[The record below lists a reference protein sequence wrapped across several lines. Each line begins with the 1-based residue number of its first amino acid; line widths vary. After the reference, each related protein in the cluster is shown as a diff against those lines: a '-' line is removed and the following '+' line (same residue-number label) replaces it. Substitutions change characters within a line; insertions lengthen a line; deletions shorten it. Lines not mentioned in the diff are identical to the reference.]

1 MVRGGL
7 MPRAQGTDRQPEF
20 DLIWMR
26 PERGRPD
33 GRPPLSR
40 EQIVRAAVELADE
53 HGLKAVSARRIAG
66 RLGSGATSL
75 YWHVR
80 SKADLYELMFDAM
93 VGEVQLPEPT
103 GDWRADLRAVARST
117 QVMGKHHPWVAL
129 LGIQPGLGPHTR
141 SYAEYCMKI
150 LSRHGLGRQ
159 ARTEIMAVLNN
170 YLSGFASR
178 QAAWGQVRQRAGL
191 TDEQWEERLERYL
204 AETRSTD
211 PELAA
216 DIESRL
222 HLTSDASFEA
232 GLDCVIE
239 GIGARFLRDSGGQG

>member
-1 MVRGGL
+1 
-7 MPRAQGTDRQPEF
+7 MPRGKGTGQTPEF
-20 DLIWMR
+20 DLIWMQ

-40 EQIVRAAVELADE
+40 GQIVRAAVELADE
-53 HGLKAVSARRIAG
+53 QGLSAVSMRRIAD

-80 SKADLYELMFDAM
+80 SKADLYELMFDAV

-103 GDWRADLRAVARST
+103 GDWRAALRAVARASHA
-117 QVMGKHHPWVAL
+117 VRRRHPWMAL
-129 LGIQPGLGPHTR
+129 LGIQPGIGPNTR
-141 SYAEYCMKI
+141 RYGEFGMRI
-150 LSRHGLGRQ
+150 LSRHGLDRQ
-159 ARTEIMAVLNN
+159 ARTEVMAVLNN
-170 YLSGFASR
+170 YLTGFAHR
-178 QAAWGQVRQRAGL
+178 QAAWDQLRQRAGL
-191 TDEQWEERLERYL
+191 TDQQWQQRLHRYL
-204 AETRSTD
+204 AEARDTD

-222 HLTSDASFEA
+222 HLTSDASFET

-239 GIGARFLRDSGGQG
+239 GIAARFLPDRGEQG

>member
-1 MVRGGL
+1 MPGTGGTGRL
-7 MPRAQGTDRQPEF
+7 PEF

-26 PERGRPD
+26 PEPVRQD
-33 GRPPLSR
+33 QRPPLSR
-40 EQIVRAAVELADE
+40 EQIVRAAIELADE

-93 VGEVQLPEPT
+93 AGEVQLPEPT

-117 QVMGKHHPWVAL
+117 QVTYKHHPWIAL
-129 LGIQPGLGPHTR
+129 LGIQPGLGPNTR
-141 SYAEYCMKI
+141 RYAEFCMKI

-159 ARTEIMAVLNN
+159 ARTEVMAVLNN

-178 QAAWGQVRQRAGL
+178 QAAWGQLRQRAGL

-204 AETRSTD
+204 AETRDRD

-239 GIGARFLRDSGGQG
+239 GIAARFLRDGGGQG